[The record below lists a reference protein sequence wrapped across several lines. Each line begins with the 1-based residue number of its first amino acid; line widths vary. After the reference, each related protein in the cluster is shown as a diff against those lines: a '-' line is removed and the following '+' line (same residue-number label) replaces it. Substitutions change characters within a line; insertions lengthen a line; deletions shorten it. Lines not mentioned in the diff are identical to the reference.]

1 MVIKPMA
8 GQQHGWRATKN
19 MGRGPSVHVQDYTIS
34 HATIDRHRTRSI
46 IQQPWRSISIVQG
59 PGSAEG
65 IKIQDGIL
73 ENGTHSIRL
82 TIHLVIQ
89 SFHQH
94 RDQTS
99 ICSTRRPASSTAMT
113 PSRIHKASPSSAILY
128 HNNEA

>member
-8 GQQHGWRATKN
+8 GQQHG
-19 MGRGPSVHVQDYTIS
+19 GRRRIWEEGHQSTYRIILYS